1 MLSRCTSWIVCLR
14 LAGAVC
20 LTALGA
26 FGQPPSVSNLSTR
39 APVGT
44 GQDILVVG
52 FSVGP
57 GPDQTM
63 LIRAAGPALAG
74 FGVTGVLA
82 DPRLEIFSGATRMGE
97 NDNWSTPVGSA
108 TTVTAADFTATGAF
122 AFPPGSRDAAFL
134 GRFGPGS
141 YSAQVS
147 GVEATTGV
155 ALVEVYKVGVGGPRL
170 ANLSTR
176 AQVGVDGEVLIPGLV
191 ISPGSGTR
199 RLLVRA
205 AGPALGALG
214 VVGALAD
221 PTMRVASATGA
232 VVAANDNWGT
242 PVGALAFAA
251 PALSSAFSRTGA
263 FAFTPGSRDAALIA
277 EFAPGSYT
285 IHVSGVGNT
294 RGVALVEIYDITP
307 AVPTSTAV
315 DPSTLTGKVMCGY
328 QGWFNGEGDG
338 ANRGYNHWAPGGRRP
353 GPGQVN
359 VDLWPDLTEYGP
371 NERFPTDFVHADGR
385 PAEVFSSY
393 LRPTVLRHFQWMREH
408 GIDGVF
414 VQRFINSLRNANSLR
429 HNDAVLGHCRE
440 GARVH
445 GRAYALM
452 YDLSGLAPG
461 QADFLLAD
469 WRRLA
474 RETALTRDAAY
485 LQHRGKPLLALWGC
499 GFLDESTRPALD
511 DWRRILAFLKD
522 DPEAGGLAI
531 MLGVP
536 SFWRTLTRDAIPDPA
551 LLEVLQLAAVI
562 SPWSVGRYRT
572 PAEAAS
578 HATAVWQ
585 PDLLW
590 CRERGIDFLPV
601 AFPGFSWSN
610 LKGAGAPLDQIPR
623 LQGRFFWSQI
633 AAAKLTGADMLYV
646 AMFDEVD
653 EATAI
658 FKCTNQPPVG
668 PGVSFLTYEGL
679 PTDHYLRL
687 TGLAMQVIRGDLAV
701 TTEPPG
707 R

>member
-1 MLSRCTSWIVCLR
+1 MLSSCPSWTIGLR
-14 LAGAVC
+14 LAGAAC

-26 FGQPPSVSNLSTR
+26 LAQSPNVSNLSTR

-57 GPDQTM
+57 GSDQTM
-63 LIRAAGPALAG
+63 LIRAAGPALAA
-74 FGVTGVLA
+74 FGVNGVLA
-82 DPRLEIFSGATRMGE
+82 DPKLEIFSGATRIGE
-97 NDNWSTPVGSA
+97 NDNWGTPVGS
-108 TTVTAADFTATGAF
+108 TTTATAADFAAAGAF

-147 GVEATTGV
+147 GVAAATGV
-155 ALVEVYKVGVGGPRL
+155 ALVEVYKIGAGGPRL
-170 ANLSTR
+170 VNLSTR
-176 AQVGVDGEVLIPGLV
+176 AQVGVGGEVLIPGLV

-214 VVGALAD
+214 VVEALAD
-221 PTMRVASATGA
+221 PTMRVIGAAGA

-242 PVGALAFAA
+242 PVGSLAFAA
-251 PALSSAFSRTGA
+251 PALSSAFAQNGA

-277 EFAPGSYT
+277 EFAPGNYT
-285 IHVSGVGNT
+285 VQVSGVGNT
-294 RGVALVEIYDITP
+294 RGVALVEIYDLTP
-307 AVPTSTAV
+307 APPTSTAV

-353 GPGQVN
+353 GPGQVT
-359 VDLWPDLTEYGP
+359 VDLWPDLSEYGA

-429 HNDAVLGHCRE
+429 HNDTVLGHCRE

-461 QADFLLAD
+461 QADVLIAD
-469 WRRLA
+469 WRRLS
-474 RETALTRDAAY
+474 RDTTLTRDAAY
-485 LQHRGKPLLALWGC
+485 LHHRGKPLLALWGC
-499 GFLDESTRPALD
+499 GFQDETSRPTLD
-511 DWRRILAFLKD
+511 DWRKILAFLKD
-522 DPEAGGLAI
+522 DSEVGGLAV

-536 SFWRTLTRDAIPDPA
+536 SFWRTLSRDAIPDPA
-551 LLEVLQLAAVI
+551 LLEVLQRADVI
-562 SPWSVGRYRT
+562 SPWSVGRTRT

-578 HATAVWQ
+578 HAANVWQ

-623 LQGRFFWSQI
+623 LQGRFLWSQV
-633 AAAKLTGADMLYV
+633 AAARLTGAEMLYV

-668 PGVSFLTYEGL
+668 PGVNFLTYEQL

-687 TGLAMQVIRGDLAV
+687 TGLAAQVIRGDLAV
-701 TTEPPG
+701 TAEPPE